1 MPDMK
6 YKIFLLLLLPFHIVS
21 CSSEKNDD
29 NEIKSFQLQAGSLV
43 TKTFDTLRNTLSR
56 EIGEK
61 GFAGAVDFC
70 NINAL
75 PLTGA
80 FADDEIAIR
89 RTTDKLRNPA
99 NAPDSMERR
108 ILLKY
113 LSLKTREAKLE
124 PITERDAAG
133 NYHFY
138 KPIIIQ
144 AMCLNCHGDKTSQI
158 HTATWAA
165 IRQKYPSD
173 AAFDYKEGDLRGIW
187 HVKWTKI
194 KK

>member
-1 MPDMK
+1 MK
-6 YKIFLLLLLPFHIVS
+6 YRIFLLLLFSILIIS
-21 CSSEKNDD
+21 CSSERNND
-29 NEIKSFQLQAGSLV
+29 NEIKNFRLQADSLV
-43 TKTFDTLRNTLSR
+43 AKTFDTLRNTLSK

-75 PLTGA
+75 PLTGI
-80 FADDEIAIR
+80 FADDEMAIR

-113 LSLKTREAKLE
+113 FSLKTSNGKLE
-124 PITERDAAG
+124 PITETDAAG
-133 NYHFY
+133 NYHYY

-158 HTATWAA
+158 RAETWAA

-173 AAFDYKEGDLRGIW
+173 TAFDYKEGDLRGIW
-187 HVKWTKI
+187 HVKWTRI